1 MSNAVSMSWIEKITN
16 GGKLS
21 LNVKLTFLVSIMLM
35 AMLGTIAASLWVI
48 KAQKADGKV
57 INLAGRQRML
67 TQKYAK
73 EIMSELYNNQPIGSL
88 SKNTEKLFDVTLQ
101 ALTDG
106 GQTYTDIEMQHRVSI
121 PATEDAT
128 IKAQLAEVQKL
139 WNKLK
144 LAANQLQT
152 NRDNKVYLSQVLD
165 LSNQCLKAM
174 HKAVGMYQ
182 QKSDSRI
189 GTLMTIQYSAGIIS
203 LIAFS
208 IIIFYIRSKIVSPI
222 REASKVANAVAAGRL
237 DYQCD
242 VKSNDE
248 VGDLAKA
255 LNTMCGNL
263 TDLVWKIKE
272 NTDVIK
278 SGATEFSSTAN
289 QLANIAND
297 TTSRSSTVAAA
308 AEEMSVN
315 LSNMAT
321 STEQMADNVKSVA
334 AAVEQMTASINEVSK
349 STEHAASITE
359 EATVLASSSNQKI
372 SQLGA
377 AADEIGKVIEVIQ
390 DIAEQTNL
398 LALNATIEAARA
410 GEAGKGFAVVANE
423 VKELAKQTA
432 EATEDIA
439 NRIQA
444 IQSSSNEAV
453 QAINEIS
460 DVINKVNN
468 TTRAIST
475 SVEEQSSAVNEIAQ
489 NVSQVASASD
499 VVSSNV
505 SESAVAGQEITKN
518 IANVDQSAKQISET
532 AEHTKQAAEK
542 LADVA
547 EELHSVITKFQI

>member
-1 MSNAVSMSWIEKITN
+1 MSNAISWVKKITD

-21 LNVKLTFLVSIMLM
+21 LNVKLTLLVSIMLV
-35 AMLGTIAASLWVI
+35 AMLGTIVSSLWVI
-48 KAQKADGKV
+48 KAQRADGKV

-67 TQKYAK
+67 TQKFAK
-73 EIMSELYNNQPIGSL
+73 ELMTELYNKQPIGSL
-88 SKNTEKLFDVTLQ
+88 SKKTGDLFDVTLT
-101 ALTDG
+101 ALIDG
-106 GQTYTDIEMQHRVSI
+106 GQTYTDLEMKHPVYV
-121 PATEDAT
+121 PATQDAN
-128 IKAQLAEVQKL
+128 IKAQLKEVQAL
-139 WNKLK
+139 WEKLK
-144 LAANQLQT
+144 QSSSQLRSSSQ
-152 NRDNKVYLSQVLD
+152 RKYYLSQVLD
-165 LSNQCLKAM
+165 LNIQCLKAM

-189 GTLMTIQYSAGIIS
+189 GTLMAIQYFAGIIS
-203 LIAFS
+203 LIAFA
-208 IIIFYIRSKIVSPI
+208 IIIFYIRSKIVKPI
-222 REASKVANAVAAGRL
+222 REAAQIANAVASGRL
-237 DYQCD
+237 DKQCS
-242 VKSNDE
+242 VTSNDE
-248 VGDLAKA
+248 VGELAHA
-255 LNTMCGNL
+255 LNTMCSNL
-263 TDLVWKIKE
+263 TDLVWKIKD

-278 SGATEFSSTAN
+278 NGASEFSSTAN
-289 QLANIAND
+289 QLAEIAND

-349 STEHAASITE
+349 STEHAATITE
-359 EATVLASSSNQKI
+359 EATVLADSSNQKI

-444 IQSSSNEAV
+444 IQSSSGEAV
-453 QAINEIS
+453 QAISEIAQ
-460 DVINKVNN
+460 VINKVND
-468 TTRAIST
+468 TTRTISS
-475 SVEEQSSAVNEIAQ
+475 SVEEQSSAVREIAQ

-505 SESAVAGQEITKN
+505 NESAIAGQEITKN
-518 IANVDQSAKQISET
+518 IASVDQSAKQISET
-532 AEHTKQAAEK
+532 AGHTKQAASQLTEVAEK
-542 LADVA
+542 LQ
-547 EELHSVITKFQI
+547 SVIAKFQI

>member
-1 MSNAVSMSWIEKITN
+1 MSNAISWIKRLTD

-21 LNVKLTFLVSIMLM
+21 LNVKLTLLVSIMLV
-35 AMLGTIAASLWVI
+35 AMLGTIIASLWVI
-48 KAQKADGKV
+48 KAQRADGKV

-67 TQKYAK
+67 TQKFSK
-73 EIMSELYNNQPIGSL
+73 ELITELYRNLPIGSL
-88 SKNTEKLFDVTLQ
+88 SKDTRELFDITLK
-101 ALTDG
+101 ALIEG
-106 GQTYTDIEMQHRVSI
+106 GQTYTDLDMKKPVYV
-121 PATEDAT
+121 PATEDSE
-128 IKAQLAEVQKL
+128 IKTQLAEVQQL
-139 WNKLK
+139 WDNLK
-144 LAANQLQT
+144 QAVNNLHSSTHNQQ
-152 NRDNKVYLSQVLD
+152 YLTQVLD
-165 LSNQCLKAM
+165 LNLKCLKAM
-174 HKAVGMYQ
+174 HKAVSMYQ
-182 QKSDSRI
+182 QKSDKRI
-189 GTLMTIQYSAGIIS
+189 GTLMTIQYSAGVVS
-203 LIAFS
+203 LIAFAV
-208 IIIFYIRSKIVSPI
+208 IIFYIRAKIVKPI
-222 REASKVANAVAAGRL
+222 REASQVANAVASGRL
-237 DYQCD
+237 DMQCT
-242 VKSNDE
+242 VISNDE
-248 VGDLAKA
+248 VGELATA
-255 LNTMCGNL
+255 LNTMCSNL

-278 SGATEFSSTAN
+278 NGATEFSSTAT
-289 QLANIAND
+289 QLAEIAND

-321 STEQMADNVKSVA
+321 STEQMANNVKSVA

-349 STEHAASITE
+349 STEHAANITE
-359 EATVLASSSNQKI
+359 EATVLADSSNQKI

-453 QAINEIS
+453 QAISEIS
-460 DVINKVNN
+460 EVINKVND
-468 TTRAIST
+468 TTRTISS
-475 SVEEQSSAVNEIAQ
+475 SVEEQSSAVHEIAQ

-505 SESAVAGQEITKN
+505 NESAVAGQEITKN
-518 IANVDQSAKQISET
+518 IANVDQAAKQISET
-532 AEHTKQAAEK
+532 AGHTKQAAGQLTEVAEK
-542 LADVA
+542 LQ
-547 EELHSVITKFQI
+547 SVIAKFKI